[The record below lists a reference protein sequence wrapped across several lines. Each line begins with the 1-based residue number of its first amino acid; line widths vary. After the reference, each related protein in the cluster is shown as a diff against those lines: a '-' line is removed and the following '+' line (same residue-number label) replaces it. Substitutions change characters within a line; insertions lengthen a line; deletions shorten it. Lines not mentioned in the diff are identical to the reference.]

1 MVILNLI
8 LILNTLDE
16 CTKAFD
22 EKMYILTNAGYS
34 LIWEEASKIKPESNA
49 LTYIFHAKI
58 RICHSVKI
66 HSLFN

>member
-8 LILNTLDE
+8 LILNTFDE

-22 EKMYILTNAGYS
+22 EKMYILTNAVYS
-34 LIWEEASKIKPESNA
+34 VIWQEASKIKPESNA
-49 LTYIFHAKI
+49 LTYFFHAKI
-58 RICHSVKI
+58 PICHSVKI